1 MSPALLDKLLRL
13 LIFPTLRVLA
23 IAYVVFLLLLY
34 FNQSQLIYRPSR
46 EVVNT
51 PKTVGLDYQD
61 VQLVTQDQVKL
72 SAWFVPARNKDTI
85 GKAVILY
92 CHGNGGNISNR
103 LSYLP
108 IFHSENLATFI
119 FDYRGYGHSEGIP
132 TETGT
137 YADVEAAWQYLT
149 VTKQIPAH
157 KIIIYGE
164 SLGGAIATYIA
175 QKHQVGG
182 LILASTFTAITDRAA
197 ELYPFFPI
205 RWISIFS
212 YNSLERMPT
221 IKTPVLVIH
230 SIEDRIVPFHHG
242 QALYEAANQPKMF
255 VQIQGDHNNGFI
267 DSLTAYRA
275 GIEKFVEHLSI

>member
-1 MSPALLDKLLRL
+1 MSPDLFSKLLRP

-51 PKTVGLDYQD
+51 PKTIGLDYQD

-72 SAWFVPARNKDTI
+72 SAWFIPARNNDAI

-92 CHGNGGNISNR
+92 CHGNGGNISHR

-108 IFHSENLATFI
+108 IFHGENLATFI
-119 FDYRGYGHSEGIP
+119 FDYRGYGHSEGTP
-132 TETGT
+132 TEVGT
-137 YADVEAAWQYLT
+137 YADVEAAWHYLT
-149 VTKQIPAH
+149 VTKQIPAY
-157 KIIIYGE
+157 KIIVYGE

-205 RWISIFS
+205 RWISKFS

-221 IKTPVLVIH
+221 IKTPILVIH
-230 SIEDRIVPFHHG
+230 SSEDRIVPFHHG

-255 VQIQGDHNNGFI
+255 VKIQGDHSNGFI
-267 DSLTAYRA
+267 DSLITYRT
-275 GIEKFVEHLSI
+275 GIEKFVKQVQS